1 MSKESITIN
10 HYNST
15 FTKELEE
22 CVLNLMPILIE
33 AFVRVYGERYR
44 DYIIYTLNS
53 LNYIIFISK
62 RLFLEALLLP
72 NIRKN
77 EKEKI
82 KLYLK
87 YIKEKETLYPNI
99 PSKRKIDFIYESYVT
114 KFPYEKDYISYF
126 ISALAAECPTF
137 VDLVIPNNNNAK
149 ESKNIILPLYVTCL
163 KDLIHEFN
171 HSITFNLAGINGE
184 SLVAPTLFPDE
195 ECDELINDYIAD
207 LVLKEFLKLGGIIPQ
222 PLNRII
228 IPNKYETRYY
238 LIEKLFNR
246 LGILIIE
253 CSISKRYNLFYKSV
267 GYENVV
273 RTSKL
278 IKDLFEHQNNRKWHE
293 LNTLI
298 EQMYHNA
305 LATKPIDYESLYQEL
320 ESIGYRVRKLQG
332 D

>member
-1 MSKESITIN
+1 MPKGDITIN
-10 HYNST
+10 HYNNT

-22 CVLNLMPILIE
+22 SILNLMPKLIE
-33 AFVRVYGERYR
+33 AFVKVYGERYR

-72 NIRKN
+72 NIGKI
-77 EKEKI
+77 EKEQI

-87 YIKEKETLYPNI
+87 YIKEKEILYPNI
-99 PSKRKIDFIYESYVT
+99 PFKDKIDFIYKSYIT

-126 ISALAAECPTF
+126 ISALAIECPTF
-137 VDLVIPNNNNAK
+137 VDLVIPNNDDAK

-163 KDLIHEFN
+163 KDLIHELN
-171 HSITFNLAGINGE
+171 HSLTFNLAGIYGKN
-184 SLVAPTLFPDE
+184 LVAPTLFPDE
-195 ECDELINDYIAD
+195 ECDEIINDYIAD
-207 LVLKEFLKLGGIIPQ
+207 LVLKEFLKLGEIIPQ

-246 LGILIIE
+246 LGILILE

-267 GYENVV
+267 GYKNVV
-273 RTSKL
+273 RASKL

-293 LNTLI
+293 LNALI
-298 EQMYHNA
+298 EQMYRNA
-305 LATKPIDYESLYQEL
+305 LATNPIDYETFYQKL
-320 ESIGYRVRKLQG
+320 ESVGYKVRRL
-332 D
+332 